1 MELQRR
7 PGHDDRPPRI
17 VHALAQQV
25 EAEAALLAFE
35 HVRQRLQR
43 PVVLRHHRLAA
54 PPVVE
59 QGVYGFL
66 QHPLFVVD
74 DDVGRADLQEL
85 LETVVAVD
93 DAAVEVVE
101 VGSGEAA
108 SVQLHHRA
116 QVGRN
121 DGDGVEN
128 YRSRVAAETA
138 VVVSAVERAEY
149 L

>member
-1 MELQRR
+1 M
-7 PGHDDRPPRI
+7 
-17 VHALAQQV
+17 
-25 EAEAALLAFE
+25 LAFE

-85 LETVVAVD
+85 LEAVVAVD

-101 VGSGEAA
+101 VGSGETA

-116 QVGRN
+116 QVGR
-121 DGDGVEN
+121 DDRDGVEN
-128 YRSRVAAETA
+128 Y
-138 VVVSAVERAEY
+138 
-149 L
+149 